1 MANRLITVCRE
12 NSLGIFAD
20 AGTMLGAV
28 RHKGFIPWDDD
39 MDFAMF
45 REDYDKLCAIAPRYF
60 QTPYFFRMY
69 IQIKIYTWSC
79 TDKE

>member
-1 MANRLITVCRE
+1 MQELCWE
-12 NSLGIFAD
+12 QSGI
-20 AGTMLGAV
+20 
-28 RHKGFIPWDDD
+28 KGFIPWDDD

-69 IQIKIYTWSC
+69 IQIKNIYMVMHR
-79 TDKE
+79 